1 MRVKEDHMTNKIT
14 VPGGMARLVL
24 KLMAMGQGHWQDRED
39 AIDREADLAA
49 KERREMGF
57 PVKDFDMYTARYF
70 TIGDVIGHILDR
82 DPGDCMRSDY
92 PYIRKACIDAL
103 MGDRP

>member
-1 MRVKEDHMTNKIT
+1 MTNKIT
-14 VPGGMARLVL
+14 VPGGMAKLVL

-39 AIDREADLAA
+39 AIDREVDQAN
-49 KERREMGF
+49 KEHREMG
-57 PVKDFDMYTARYF
+57 PVKDWDMYTARYF

-92 PYIRKACIDAL
+92 PCIRKACIDAL